1 VTKDHLVDDR
11 TDPQP
16 AASQPSQDPV
26 PGLAEDAARLRPPA
40 SESQPAAPPA
50 IQSTAQPPAQPTAQ
64 PTIAQPDSVLDLP
77 AEIHPHTI
85 QQETPQAIARQA
97 ADDTQF
103 AASPL
108 RTPVRIQPADP
119 WAHRRA
125 EPRPLALMWT
135 AYLLIATIA
144 CLGPVTAAHYLT
156 PDVYRPAA
164 ALLMAAALLGVTVYW
179 PMIRLSQQLPGH
191 RPSRSIFLDSIAIFF
206 PLQATIWP
214 QAMPALSSWN
224 ATITAAVALHATAW
238 LAIIGSM
245 LCLALVH
252 IARGEAAGFSTQL
265 RRTGWMGACVL
276 VTFAASGYAFINGAF
291 EHLGTPTSAPPT
303 YIWSPASVVFDITAD
318 RSWLGVAA
326 QVQPIHWWSGMVLLL
341 AGVCMWILTIV
352 IEAFALRELSGRP
365 SNPTQTLSE

>member
-1 VTKDHLVDDR
+1 MDDR
-11 TDPQP
+11 PDPQP
-16 AASQPSQDPV
+16 AVNPPTPDAV
-26 PGLAEDAARLRPPA
+26 PGPVEDAVRMSSSGP
-40 SESQPAAPPA
+40 ES
-50 IQSTAQPPAQPTAQ
+50 
-64 PTIAQPDSVLDLP
+64 QPDSVLDLP
-77 AEIHPHTI
+77 AEIHTHTI
-85 QQETPQAIARQA
+85 QQETPEAIARQA
-97 ADDTQF
+97 AEDTLF
-103 AASPL
+103 ATSPL
-108 RTPVRIQPADP
+108 RTPVRIQPAPDP

-164 ALLMAAALLGVTVYW
+164 ALLMAAALLGVTIYW
-179 PMIRLSQQLPGH
+179 PMIRLSQQLPNQ
-191 RPSRSIFLDSIAIFF
+191 RPSRSMFLDSIAIFF

-238 LAIIGSM
+238 LAIIGSV

-252 IARGEAAGFSTQL
+252 ITRGEALGISTQL
-265 RRTGWMGACVL
+265 RRTGWMGVCVL
-276 VTFAASGYAFINGAF
+276 LTFAAAVHAFFTGAF
-291 EHLGTPTSAPPT
+291 DHLGTPSSAPPT

-318 RSWLGVAA
+318 RSWLGVSA

-341 AGVCMWILTIV
+341 AGVCTWILTVV
-352 IEAFALRELSGRP
+352 IEAFALRHFSSRP
-365 SNPTQTLSE
+365 ANPTQTLSE

>member
-1 VTKDHLVDDR
+1 MDDR
-11 TDPQP
+11 PDPQP
-16 AASQPSQDPV
+16 AVSQPTPDPI
-26 PGLAEDAARLRPPA
+26 PGLAEDAARVRHPVP
-40 SESQPAAPPA
+40 ESQPVS
-50 IQSTAQPPAQPTAQ
+50 QSDA
-64 PTIAQPDSVLDLP
+64 VLDLP
-77 AEIHPHTI
+77 AEIHTHTI
-85 QQETPQAIARQA
+85 RQQTPEDIARQQA
-97 ADDTQF
+97 EDDLF
-103 AASPL
+103 ASSPL
-108 RTPVRIQPADP
+108 RKPIRIQPADP

-164 ALLMAAALLGVTVYW
+164 ALLMAAALLGVTIYW
-179 PMIRLSQQLPGH
+179 PMLRLSQQLPNQ

-238 LAIIGSM
+238 LAIIGSV
-245 LCLALVH
+245 LCIALVH
-252 IARGEAAGFSTQL
+252 ITRGEAAGISTQL
-265 RRTGWMGACVL
+265 RRTGWMGVCVL
-276 VTFAASGYAFINGAF
+276 LTFAAAVYAFFTGAF
-291 EHLGTPTSAPPT
+291 DHFGTPTSAPPT

-318 RSWLGVAA
+318 RSWLGVSA

-341 AGVCMWILTIV
+341 TGVCMWIVTVV
-352 IEAFALRELSGRP
+352 IEAFALRDFSRR
-365 SNPTQTLSE
+365 SANQTQTLSE